1 MELFFE
7 GHRFWDVRRWKIGD
21 KCFGIPNYRMNA
33 QPTEAE
39 IMAKA
44 NELGYTSMTDNA
56 NNPDYWW
63 DRVWNSRDAG
73 LQIYYKRTVDV
84 NCVFSDK
91 MYLFPIPQG
100 DINKNLNLVQNYGW

>member
-1 MELFFE
+1 
-7 GHRFWDVRRWKIGD
+7 
-21 KCFGIPNYRMNA
+21 
-33 QPTEAE
+33 
-39 IMAKA
+39 MAKA